1 MSYCRWLDADIYLF
15 LADMGIVCCA
25 CTITSLRFL
34 VSTGADPIQHLSL
47 LGRKRLRPWKKK
59 WLAERQRMVKHGGLV
74 DREVILTSRSAAL
87 AHIAAHRALGEH
99 VPLDV
104 DARLREE
111 IESIG
116 DTIRAHSRRARKF
129 SARRWRCRHSDCG
142 RKARPQGSST

>member
-87 AHIAAHRALGEH
+87 AHIAVHRGLGEH
-99 VPLDV
+99 VPHDV
-104 DARLREE
+104 DALLREE

-116 DTIRAHSRRARKF
+116 DTVRTHS
-129 SARRWRCRHSDCG
+129 
-142 RKARPQGSST
+142 RKARKLLARRRPCRANVTRRKVRPQGISN

>member
-1 MSYCRWLDADIYLF
+1 MSYCRWVDADIYLF

-87 AHIAAHRALGEH
+87 AHIAAHCGLGEH
-99 VPLDV
+99 VPRDV
-104 DARLREE
+104 DARLKEE
-111 IESIG
+111 IEMVG
-116 DTIRAHSRRARKF
+116 DMVRTHSRKVRRIL
-129 SARRWRCRHSDCG
+129 ARRRPCRAKVTR
-142 RKARPQGSST
+142 RKARLRG